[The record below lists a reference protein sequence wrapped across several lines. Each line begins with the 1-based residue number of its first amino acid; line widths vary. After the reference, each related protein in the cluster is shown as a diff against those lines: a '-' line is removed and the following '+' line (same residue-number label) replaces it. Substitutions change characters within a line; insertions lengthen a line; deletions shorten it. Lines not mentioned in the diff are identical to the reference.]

1 MYLDS
6 RYIIYRI
13 VSNEIEQIWCN
24 NIDSLFR
31 MEKGRD
37 GGIKRE
43 GEGGTEEGGR
53 SLGRKGRE
61 REKLQ
66 ATHDTQTYFP
76 HVK

>member
-1 MYLDS
+1 
-6 RYIIYRI
+6 
-13 VSNEIEQIWCN
+13 
-24 NIDSLFR
+24 